1 MYAKLKYLI
10 FSLIVFGGVLVIPA
24 QAADYDLVILNG
36 RVIDAESGLDEVRNV
51 GVKNGKIV
59 AVTKKAIR
67 GRETIDASGHVVAPG
82 FIDTHNHN
90 VTSPFGQKLAL
101 RDGITTPLELEGG
114 VMPVDEW
121 YAAWEGKSQTNYGAT
136 SGVMGARELV
146 LNPDFKSVTYGASIA
161 DMEQPEVTHATMN
174 WSTKVATDAEIEK
187 ILSLVEEGLKQGS
200 LGVGLTTGYMVDGI
214 TQRETFGVQ
223 KLAGKYGRL
232 TGLHGRFSG
241 QNRSASGMLGTD
253 EQLGAQAAGGG
264 GLIVQHMT
272 AQCLSLSKYCQEMID
287 MAFANGVQVISE
299 VYPYSY
305 GATIVG
311 ADYLHP
317 DNYENN
323 MGHTYSD
330 IVEIATMT
338 PLTKERY
345 EELLKTAPLTSVTF
359 ENATK
364 EDLAQALAHPTSI
377 IGSDAFPYSR
387 KSDGSYAGEWDT
399 PYDSVNGHPRGA
411 GTHALVLQMVR
422 EEDLMPL
429 MLAISKMTYL
439 PAKFLQDNGISQM
452 AHKGRLQVGADAD
465 ITVFDPDT
473 VMQVATPANG
483 GLPST
488 GIPYVVVNGTIV
500 VKDSKVLKGV
510 FSGKPI
516 RLPEQI

>member
-187 ILSLVEEGLKQGS
+187 ILSLV
-200 LGVGLTTGYMVDGI
+200 
-214 TQRETFGVQ
+214 
-223 KLAGKYGRL
+223 
-232 TGLHGRFSG
+232 
-241 QNRSASGMLGTD
+241 
-253 EQLGAQAAGGG
+253 
-264 GLIVQHMT
+264 
-272 AQCLSLSKYCQEMID
+272 
-287 MAFANGVQVISE
+287 
-299 VYPYSY
+299 
-305 GATIVG
+305 
-311 ADYLHP
+311 
-317 DNYENN
+317 
-323 MGHTYSD
+323 
-330 IVEIATMT
+330 
-338 PLTKERY
+338 
-345 EELLKTAPLTSVTF
+345 
-359 ENATK
+359 
-364 EDLAQALAHPTSI
+364 
-377 IGSDAFPYSR
+377 
-387 KSDGSYAGEWDT
+387 
-399 PYDSVNGHPRGA
+399 
-411 GTHALVLQMVR
+411 
-422 EEDLMPL
+422 
-429 MLAISKMTYL
+429 
-439 PAKFLQDNGISQM
+439 
-452 AHKGRLQVGADAD
+452 
-465 ITVFDPDT
+465 
-473 VMQVATPANG
+473 
-483 GLPST
+483 
-488 GIPYVVVNGTIV
+488 
-500 VKDSKVLKGV
+500 
-510 FSGKPI
+510 
-516 RLPEQI
+516 